1 MSATIKGAWLA
12 AEGLETILA
21 EDLQRRG
28 INIDRWHGRLGLSTH
43 AAVYSPWALDI
54 WAEPEQ
60 ADITSI
66 RHAADILRAVQRNW
80 SLYAA
85 DCFRRAGLIEDR
97 LPPVK
102 AAPVVFPAPAPTS
115 PLGAWTLLDTAT
127 LLFADRKSSPC
138 VNGAP
143 SFVENRTD
151 PPSRAYLKLWEACTR
166 LNRWPEPGA
175 TCYDLGA
182 TPGGWTWA
190 LASLGAHVTAFDR
203 APLAPS
209 VAAMPGVSFQQASA
223 FGLDPRQLPRADWV
237 FSDIIAY
244 PQRLLRL
251 ARNWIDSGQTR
262 NLVLT
267 VKFQGETD
275 HETVA
280 AFEAIPGGALAH
292 LAHNKHELTFFWS
305 EDAARRGGSP
315 LPGLFQAETGM
326 ACAPAATESN
336 G

>member
-1 MSATIKGAWLA
+1 MSTSIQGAWLA
-12 AEGLETILA
+12 ADGLKQVLQ
-21 EDLQRRG
+21 EDLLLRG
-28 INIDRWHGRLGLSTH
+28 VENVTWHGMLALSTQRP
-43 AAVYSPWALDI
+43 VYSPWALDI
-54 WAEPEQ
+54 WTAPQ
-60 ADITSI
+60 RATITSI
-66 RHAADILRAVQRNW
+66 RNASDTLRAIQRNW

-85 DCFRRAGLIEDR
+85 DNFRRAGLIVQK

-102 AAPVVFPAPAPTS
+102 AAPLVFPTPAPGS
-115 PLGAWTLLDTAT
+115 PLGAWTLLDTSA
-127 LLFADRKSSPC
+127 LLFSPTKTSPF

-143 SFVENRTD
+143 EFVENRTD

-166 LNRWPEPGA
+166 LGRWPAAGER
-175 TCYDLGA
+175 CYDLGA

-190 LASLGAHVTAFDR
+190 LASLGAQVTAFDR
-203 APLAPS
+203 APLAPA

-223 FGLDPRQLPRADWV
+223 FGLDPRQLPATDWV

-251 ARNWIDSGQTR
+251 TRAWIEAGQTK
-262 NLVLT
+262 NIVLT

-275 HETVA
+275 HDTVA

-305 EDAARRGGSP
+305 QEAALKGASP
-315 LPGLFQAETGM
+315 LPTCM
-326 ACAPAATESN
+326 P
-336 G
+336 

>member
-1 MSATIKGAWLA
+1 MSTSIQGAWLA
-12 AEGLETILA
+12 ADGLKQVLQ
-21 EDLQRRG
+21 EDLLLRG
-28 INIDRWHGRLGLSTH
+28 VEIMDWHGMLALSTQRP
-43 AAVYSPWALDI
+43 VYSPWALDI
-54 WAEPEQ
+54 WTAPQ
-60 ADITSI
+60 RAGITSI
-66 RHAADILRAVQRNW
+66 RNASDTLRAIQRNW

-85 DCFRRAGLIEDR
+85 DNFRRAGLIVQK

-102 AAPVVFPAPAPTS
+102 AAPLVFPTPAPTS
-115 PLGAWTLLDTAT
+115 PLGAWTLLDTST
-127 LLFADRKSSPC
+127 LLFSATKTSPF

-143 SFVENRTD
+143 EFVENRTD

-166 LNRWPEPGA
+166 LGRWPAAGER
-175 TCYDLGA
+175 CYDLGA

-190 LASLGAHVTAFDR
+190 LASLGAEVTAFDR

-209 VAAMPGVSFQQASA
+209 VAAMPGVSFEQASA
-223 FGLDPRQLPRADWV
+223 FGLDPKLLPAADWV

-251 ARNWIDSGQTR
+251 TRAWIEAGQTK
-262 NLVLT
+262 NIVLT

-305 EDAARRGGSP
+305 QEAALQGVSP
-315 LPGLFQAETGM
+315 LPSTIL
-326 ACAPAATESN
+326 S
-336 G
+336 

>member
-1 MSATIKGAWLA
+1 MSNSIQAAWLA
-12 AEGLETILA
+12 ADGLKHVLQ
-21 EDLQRRG
+21 EDLLLRG
-28 INIDRWHGRLGLSTH
+28 VNITHWHGRLALSTQKP
-43 AAVYSPWALDI
+43 VYSPWALDI
-54 WAEPEQ
+54 WTAPQ
-60 ADITSI
+60 RTSITSI
-66 RHAADILRAVQRNW
+66 RNASDTLRAIQRNW
-80 SLYAA
+80 SLYAV
-85 DCFRRAGLIEDR
+85 DCFRRSGLIEQK

-102 AAPVVFPAPAPTS
+102 AAPLVFPTLPPTS
-115 PLGAWTLLDTAT
+115 PLGAWTLLDTST
-127 LLFADRKSSPC
+127 LLFSASKSSPF

-143 SFVENRTD
+143 EFVENRTD

-166 LNRWPEPGA
+166 LGRWPAAGER
-175 TCYDLGA
+175 CYDLGA

-190 LASLGAHVTAFDR
+190 LATLGAQVTAFDR

-223 FGLDPRQLPRADWV
+223 FGLDPKLLPATDWV

-251 ARNWIDSGQTR
+251 TRAWIDSGQTK
-262 NLVLT
+262 NIVLT

-280 AFEAIPGGALAH
+280 AFESIPGSALAH

-305 EDAARRGGSP
+305 QEAAIKGVSP
-315 LPGLFQAETGM
+315 LPSTGL
-326 ACAPAATESN
+326 
-336 G
+336 

>member
-1 MSATIKGAWLA
+1 MSTSIQGAWLA
-12 AEGLETILA
+12 ADGLKQVLQ
-21 EDLQRRG
+21 EDLLLRG
-28 INIDRWHGRLGLSTH
+28 VENVTWHGMLALSTQRP
-43 AAVYSPWALDI
+43 VYSPWALDI
-54 WAEPEQ
+54 WTAPQ
-60 ADITSI
+60 RATITSI
-66 RHAADILRAVQRNW
+66 RNASDTLRAIQRNW

-85 DCFRRAGLIEDR
+85 DNFRRAGLIVQK

-102 AAPVVFPAPAPTS
+102 AAPLVFPTPAPGS
-115 PLGAWTLLDTAT
+115 PLGAWTLLDTSA
-127 LLFADRKSSPC
+127 LLFSPTKTSPF

-143 SFVENRTD
+143 EFVENRTD

-166 LNRWPEPGA
+166 LGRWPAAGER
-175 TCYDLGA
+175 CYDLGA

-190 LASLGAHVTAFDR
+190 LASLGAQVTAFDR
-203 APLAPS
+203 APLAPA

-223 FGLDPRQLPRADWV
+223 FGLDPRQLPAADWV

-251 ARNWIDSGQTR
+251 TRAWIESGQTK
-262 NLVLT
+262 NIVLT

-305 EDAARRGGSP
+305 QEAALQGVSP
-315 LPGLFQAETGM
+315 LSGTSL
-326 ACAPAATESN
+326 
-336 G
+336 